1 MSTPAAFEAAIK
13 ELETHSELVPQ
24 ADMEVGVY
32 ILHRLEELG
41 VKVCFP
47 TMHCFTITLP
57 SPSPPLLPLNHPTT
71 SRCAESFFGV
81 PGDFNL
87 GFLDLIDD
95 YPGIGWVGN
104 CNELNAAY
112 AADGYARIKTGSV
125 GAVLTTYG
133 VGELSAIN
141 GIAGAYAE
149 IVPVVHIAGFPSL
162 QEQNDKPLLHHTLGD
177 GRYNVYAQAAEL
189 FTCSHTILNDANLAP
204 AEIDRVLS
212 DCVLQSRPVYIALPT
227 DIAYIKISSTRLTI
241 PLPRLPVPN
250 DPLAESAAIAEIV
263 RLIDEASG
271 DVAVLVDVGALRYGV
286 AEEVRRFVE
295 ETGFAVYASPMGK
308 TVISEGYERYG
319 GLYTG
324 ATTRPEIKSQIEEG
338 AGLVI
343 SIGALKSDLNT
354 GNFTHKLDVAR
365 TVELHHTTTKIKF
378 SEYGGIGMKYLL
390 PKLTSALASSSSS
403 SSIKSKALATPVT
416 KWIYPLPQEPDE
428 PIVISQAWLWA
439 RVTQFLR
446 PQDVVIAETGTSAFG
461 VLDIPFPNHAVFIS
475 QILWGSIGWTVG
487 STLGAAMAARE
498 RNLGRTIL
506 FIGDGSIQLTVQEL
520 STMLR
525 EGLKPIIFL
534 LNNSGYTIE
543 RAIRGE
549 NRKYND
555 IVNWGW
561 PHLMKA
567 LGDVDGTRTKSYVT
581 NTKAEFDALLND
593 ADFSG
598 AGVMQFVEIGM
609 RMLDAPASLKAGT
622 PVGRKW

>member
-41 VKVCFP
+41 VK
-47 TMHCFTITLP
+47 
-57 SPSPPLLPLNHPTT
+57 
-71 SRCAESFFGV
+71 SFFGV

-95 YPGIGWVGN
+95 YPGIAWVGN

-338 AGLVI
+338 AKLVI

-378 SEYGGIGMKYLL
+378 SEYGGVGMKYLL

-403 SSIKSKALATPVT
+403 SIKSKALATPVT
-416 KWIYPLPQEPDE
+416 KWVYPLPQEPDE

-461 VLDIPFPNHAVFIS
+461 VLDIPFPNNAVFVS

-593 ADFSG
+593 AEFSG

>member
-41 VKVCFP
+41 VK
-47 TMHCFTITLP
+47 
-57 SPSPPLLPLNHPTT
+57 
-71 SRCAESFFGV
+71 SFFGV

-95 YPGIGWVGN
+95 YPGIAWVGN

-324 ATTRPEIKSQIEEG
+324 ATTRPEIKPRIEEG
-338 AGLVI
+338 AKLVI

-354 GNFTHKLDVAR
+354 GNFTHKLDIAR

-378 SEYGGIGMKYLL
+378 SEYGGVGMKYLL
-390 PKLTSALASSSSS
+390 PKLTSALASSSSF
-403 SSIKSKALATPVT
+403 SIKSKALATPVS
-416 KWIYPLPQEPDE
+416 KWVYPLPQEPDE

-461 VLDIPFPNHAVFIS
+461 VLDIPFPDNAVFVS

-555 IVNWGW
+555 IANWGW

-593 ADFSG
+593 AEFSG

-609 RMLDAPASLKAGT
+609 RMLDAPASLKSGT

>member
-41 VKVCFP
+41 VK
-47 TMHCFTITLP
+47 
-57 SPSPPLLPLNHPTT
+57 
-71 SRCAESFFGV
+71 SFFGV

-95 YPGIGWVGN
+95 YPGIAWVGN

-324 ATTRPEIKSQIEEG
+324 ATTRPEIKPQIEGG
-338 AGLVI
+338 AKLVI

-354 GNFTHKLDVAR
+354 GNFTHKLDIAR

-378 SEYGGIGMKYLL
+378 SEYGGVGMKYLL
-390 PKLTSALASSSSS
+390 PKLTSALASSSS
-403 SSIKSKALATPVT
+403 IKSKALATPVS

-461 VLDIPFPNHAVFIS
+461 VLDIPFPNNAVFVS

-567 LGDVDGTRTKSYVT
+567 LGDVDGTRTKFYVT
-581 NTKAEFDALLND
+581 NTKAGFDALLND

>member
-41 VKVCFP
+41 VK
-47 TMHCFTITLP
+47 
-57 SPSPPLLPLNHPTT
+57 
-71 SRCAESFFGV
+71 SFFGV

-95 YPGIGWVGN
+95 YPGIAWVGN

-354 GNFTHKLDVAR
+354 GNFTHKLDIAR

-378 SEYGGIGMKYLL
+378 SEYGGVGMKYLL
-390 PKLTSALASSSSS
+390 PKLTSALTSSSSSSSS
-403 SSIKSKALATPVT
+403 SSIKSQALATPVT
-416 KWIYPLPQEPDE
+416 QWIYPLPQEPNE
-428 PIVISQAWLWA
+428 PIVISHAWLWA
-439 RVTQFLR
+439 RVAQFLR

-461 VLDIPFPNHAVFIS
+461 VLDIPFPPNAVFIS

-593 ADFSG
+593 AEFSDG
-598 AGVMQFVEIGM
+598 AGTVMQFVEIGS
-609 RMLDAPASLKAGT
+609 RLKMLDAPASLKAGT
-622 PVGRKW
+622 LVGRKW

>member
-41 VKVCFP
+41 VK
-47 TMHCFTITLP
+47 
-57 SPSPPLLPLNHPTT
+57 
-71 SRCAESFFGV
+71 SFFGV

-95 YPGIGWVGN
+95 YPGIAWVGN

-227 DIAYIKISSTRLTI
+227 DIAYIKISSTRLAV

-263 RLIDEASG
+263 RLINEASG

-354 GNFTHKLDVAR
+354 GNFTHKLDIAR

-378 SEYGGIGMKYLL
+378 SEYGGVGMKYLL
-390 PKLTSALASSSSS
+390 PKLTSALSSSSSSSSS
-403 SSIKSKALATPVT
+403 SSIKSKALATPVS
-416 KWIYPLPQEPDE
+416 KWIYPLPQEPNE

-461 VLDIPFPNHAVFIS
+461 VLDIPFPPNAVFIS
-475 QILWGSIGWTVG
+475 QILWGSIGWVG

-593 ADFSG
+593 AEFSDG
-598 AGVMQFVEIGM
+598 AGTVMQFVEIGM